1 MHGKTQGRGRGMGR
15 EKRRKL
21 GGLGIVFVGIL
32 IVMGFFIAMLVKN
45 IIGLHVEQN
54 ELKTQEAQLTEKRDE
69 LTEELKNVDDLEYI
83 EEQARKLLRMI
94 KPGEVLYIT
103 DDVTSSEASAEET
116 EEDASQEEES
126 PNEDGD
132 N

>member
-1 MHGKTQGRGRGMGR
+1 MVR

-103 DDVTSSEASAEET
+103 DDVTSTDASAEET